1 MSDPLNQEMR
11 KAIARYRQS
20 IGPSELERA
29 RLLRSLKKEFDSA
42 ELTVRELAETFNQ
55 GVAAMEETTP
65 PEQEAPT
72 TPLSQEKVSTEVD
85 EETTERPRRRRR
97 GIGSELTLDD

>member
-1 MSDPLNQEMR
+1 MKNDKLRLTPLIE
-11 KAIARYRQS
+11 
-20 IGPSELERA
+20 
-29 RLLRSLKKEFDSA
+29 SLKKEFDSA

-65 PEQEAPT
+65 PRTRGPT
-72 TPLSQEKVSTEVD
+72 TPPSQQKESTEVD